1 MKVISILLA
10 LVNTLMAGLIL
21 LSCISLSNL
30 SLDGLGWLAVRIATE
45 VLVILIGILTFRDG
59 ANPIHPGKILAS
71 GLALVLVGM
80 GSVMWGVHLTLVS
93 GDIKNVMILF
103 GGSLVLQGI
112 ASVVGLNDS
121 HELNVE

>member
-30 SLDGLGWLAVRIATE
+30 SLDGLGWLAVRIATG

-80 GSVMWGVHLTLVS
+80 GSVMWGLHLTLVS
-93 GDIKNVMILF
+93 GDVKNVMILF
-103 GGSLVLQGI
+103 GSSLVLQGI
-112 ASVVGLNDS
+112 ASVVSLNDS
-121 HELNVE
+121 HELNV